1 MKRAVSFLLVF
12 ASILLLLPAA
22 GSGAYAAMPEPSAMG
37 GYENLCLT
45 YTWNPNRADNGRHD
59 KNSLLPYTAYIGSD
73 GSIKDYFFD
82 SYLFLP
88 CVQRGPSGACFHR
101 NSDGS
106 NPTLSVDW
114 TAYVED
120 TFAAGTN
127 VDALE
132 AAMKQTDA
140 ALGGGRKA
148 GVFFTILY
156 PSRTATGFGELGGR
170 SLDFSKFEDR
180 KYAVKWM
187 IDEQVRLFGERGY
200 EKLELLGFYWLE
212 EFLDTSNT
220 DSEENRLLRY
230 ASDYL
235 HSLGLKFIWIP
246 YYCARGYSVWDK
258 FGFDIACMQPNLFWG
273 ESYADGRVKKSCELS
288 AKYGMGMEVE
298 IDNRAFESTEYYNRY
313 LDYLEGGMDNGAMD
327 SIKMYY
333 QGAKY
338 GTYYYACYSRDA
350 QTRSIYDLTYLYAK
364 RTLTRADITSARA
377 GGGSTGGDIEWVSV
391 GRSYTATKAYTNSS
405 AGYASVSGRELTDGV
420 FATSD
425 LGTEWHA
432 FHVSNAQPDGTF
444 FACIDL
450 GRRYDA
456 LTNVTA
462 QFYTGG
468 KYGIGLPQ
476 DIKLY
481 ASDNGTDFNL
491 VGTLSLPKKGV
502 FVGQAAYGGAPFAA
516 RYVRLE
522 FKNAQGFN
530 FVFCSEILVGRSA
543 SAQAEYIAKNLGD
556 VNLDGAIDS
565 IDYLFCKRI
574 VLGTYTPGYIN
585 RLLCDADGSGDVDS
599 VDYLLIKRHALGT
612 YRIR

>member
-1 MKRAVSFLLVF
+1 MKKAISLLLVF
-12 ASILLLLPAA
+12 ASMLVLIPAF
-22 GSGAYAAMPEPSAMG
+22 GIGGASAAMPDASAMS

-59 KNSLLPYTAYIGSD
+59 KNSLLPYTAYIGTD
-73 GSIKDYFFD
+73 GSIKDHFFD

-88 CVQRGPSGACFHR
+88 CVQRGPSGAYYHR
-101 NSDGS
+101 NADGS
-106 NPTLSVDW
+106 NPTLAIDW
-114 TAYVED
+114 TSYVDD
-120 TFAAGTN
+120 TFASGTN

-132 AAMKQTDA
+132 AAMKETNT
-140 ALGGGRKA
+140 ALGSDKKA
-148 GVFFTILY
+148 GVFFTVLY
-156 PSRTATGFGELGGR
+156 PSRTAANFGELGGR
-170 SLDFSKFEDR
+170 SLDLSKFEDR

-187 IDEQVRLFGERGY
+187 IDEQVRLFRERGY
-200 EKLELLGFYWLE
+200 ERLELLGFYWLE

-220 DSEENRLLRY
+220 DSEENRLLKY
-230 ASDYL
+230 TSDYL

-246 YYCARGYSVWDK
+246 YYCARGYSVWNE

-273 ESYADGRVKKSCELS
+273 ESYAEGRVKKSCELS

-298 IDNRAFESTEYYNRY
+298 IDNRAFDSTEYYNRY

-350 QTRSIYDLTYLYAK
+350 QTRSVYDLTYLYAK
-364 RTLTRADITSARA
+364 RRLTRANIIEARS
-377 GGGSTGGDIEWVSV
+377 GGSTGDETEWVSV
-391 GRSYTATKAYTNSS
+391 GKSYTATKAYTNSS
-405 AGYASVSGRELTDGV
+405 AGYASVSGKELTDGT

-432 FHVSNAQPDGTF
+432 FHVSNAEPDGSMF
-444 FACIDL
+444 IEIDL

-468 KYGIGLPQ
+468 EYGIGLPR

-481 ASDNGTDFNL
+481 ASDDGKRYSLLGTMTAPVKGVL
-491 VGTLSLPKKGV
+491 VGN
-502 FVGQAAYGGAPFAA
+502 AAYGGAPFAA
-516 RYVRLE
+516 RYVKLVFRNTEGL
-522 FKNAQGFN
+522 N
-530 FVFCSEILVGRSA
+530 FVFCSEMLVGRNEEK
-543 SAQAEYIAKNLGD
+543 QAEFVAANRGD
-556 VNLDGAIDS
+556 VNLDGVIDS

-585 RLLCDADGSGDVDS
+585 RILCDADSSGVVDS
-599 VDYLLIKRHALGT
+599 NDYLLIKRHVLGT
-612 YRIR
+612 YSIR